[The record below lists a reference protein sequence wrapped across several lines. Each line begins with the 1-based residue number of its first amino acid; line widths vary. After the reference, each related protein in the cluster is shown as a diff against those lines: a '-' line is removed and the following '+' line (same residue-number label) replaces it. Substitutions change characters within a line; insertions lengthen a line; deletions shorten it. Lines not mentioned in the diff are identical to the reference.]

1 MNSLPPR
8 SDGLSIAGCNAKG
21 IESECLQKY

>member
-1 MNSLPPR
+1 MSSLPPGG
-8 SDGLSIAGCNAKG
+8 DGLSIAERKSKG

>member
-1 MNSLPPR
+1 MSSLPPR
-8 SDGLSIAGCNAKG
+8 GDGLSIVGRNAKG